1 LETGENRPPGL
12 PIPAK
17 FLERM
22 HHLLGDEFTPFLAH
36 YNQPAS
42 VGLRVNTLKLLP
54 EAFQALSPFA
64 LAPIPWC
71 PAGFESCSAISVIDT
86 AQPGK
91 HPYHA
96 AGLYYLQEPSAM
108 AVAEV
113 LDPQPGDSVL
123 DLSAAPGGKATH
135 LSALMQNEGL
145 LVANEIHPRRAWEL
159 AENLERWGA
168 RNAAITSAT
177 PRQLADHFGEFFDKV
192 LVDAPCSGEGMF
204 RKSEAARREWSPEL
218 VQSCAIRQSAILG
231 QAAHLVRPGGKLAY
245 STCTFAPEEN
255 ECVIASFLDKHPEFE
270 LLAAPVKPGFSPG
283 RPEWVELGHSL
294 PELRNTV
301 RLWPHLATGE
311 GHFIALLRKKGTPVR
326 ENLPA
331 RRPAPISR
339 SIFRHLQDFCHA
351 NLAGDHPLLAL
362 EGQSCARSLTNV
374 AISAH
379 LSVSGSYLYVLPSG
393 LPDLTG
399 LKVIHPGWWLGTVKK
414 DRFEPSHALALAL
427 KASQA
432 RRTLKLE
439 QDDSQV
445 LPYLSGATLDNQGEE
460 GWVLVTVGDFPLGWG
475 KRVQGRVKNYYPHG
489 LRWY

>member
-1 LETGENRPPGL
+1 
-12 PIPAK
+12 
-17 FLERM
+17 M
-22 HHLLGDEFTPFLAH
+22 HRLLGDEFAPFLES
-36 YNQPAS
+36 YDQPAS
-42 VGLRVNTLKLLP
+42 IGLRVNTLKLLP
-54 EAFQALSPFA
+54 EEFQTISPFP
-64 LAPIPWC
+64 LSPIPWS
-71 PAGFESCSAISVIDT
+71 PAGFRIKGA

-108 AVAEV
+108 AVAEL
-113 LDPQPGDSVL
+113 LDPQPGERVL

-135 LSALMQNEGL
+135 LSALMQNVGL

-159 AENLERWGA
+159 FENTERWGA
-168 RNAAITSAT
+168 RNVAITSAT

-218 VQSCAIRQSAILG
+218 MQSCAIRQSAILD
-231 QAAHLVRPGGKLAY
+231 QAARLVQPGGKLAY

-255 ECVIASFLDKHPEFE
+255 ESAIASFLDKYSEFE
-270 LLAAPVKPGFSPG
+270 LLETPYRPGFSPG
-283 RPEWVELGHSL
+283 RPEWLEMGRSL

-301 RLWPHLATGE
+301 RLWPHLAPGE
-311 GHFIALLRKKGTPVR
+311 GHFIALLRKKGAPDR

-331 RRPAPISR
+331 RRPAAISR
-339 SIFRHLQDFCHA
+339 STFRLLQDFCRA

-362 EGQSCARSLTNV
+362 DDQSCARSLTNV

-379 LSVSGSYLYVLPSG
+379 LFVSGSYLYVLPPG

-414 DRFEPSHALALAL
+414 ERFEPSHALALVL
-427 KASQA
+427 RASQA
-432 RRTLKLE
+432 RRALRLE
-439 QDDSQV
+439 PDNSQV
-445 LPYLSGATLDNQGEE
+445 LPYLRGATLENPGEE
-460 GWVLVTVGDFPLGWG
+460 GWMLVTVGDFPLGWG
-475 KRVQGRVKNYYPHG
+475 KRVQGKVKNYYPHG

>member
-1 LETGENRPPGL
+1 LETGENRPAGL

-17 FLERM
+17 FLDRM
-22 HHLLGDEFTPFLAH
+22 QILLGDEFSAFLGT
-36 YNQPAS
+36 YDQPAS

-54 EAFQALSPFA
+54 GAFQALSPFP
-64 LAPIPWC
+64 LSPIPWSS
-71 PAGFESCSAISVIDT
+71 AGFECCSAISIT
-86 AQPGK
+86 GAAQPGK

-108 AVAEV
+108 AVAEL
-113 LDPQPGDSVL
+113 LDPQPGERVL
-123 DLSAAPGGKATH
+123 DLSAAPGGKSTH
-135 LSALMQNEGL
+135 LLALMQNEGL

-168 RNAAITSAT
+168 RNVAITSAT
-177 PRQLADHFGEFFDKV
+177 PRQLADHFGAFFDKV

-204 RKSEAARREWSPEL
+204 RKSEAARRDWSPEL
-218 VQSCAIRQSAILG
+218 VHSCALRQGDILDE
-231 QAAHLVRPGGKLAY
+231 ARRLVRPGGKLAY

-255 ECVIASFLDKHPEFE
+255 ENAIAGFLKKYLEFE
-270 LLAAPVKPGFSPG
+270 LLEIPFRPGFSQG
-283 RPEWVELGHSL
+283 RPEWAEMGQSL

-301 RLWPHLATGE
+301 RLWPHLASGE
-311 GHFIALLRKKGTPVR
+311 GHFIALLRKKGTPDR

-331 RRPAPISR
+331 RRASAIDKPTLR
-339 SIFRHLQDFCHA
+339 LLQDFCEA
-351 NLAGDHPLLAL
+351 NLAGD
-362 EGQSCARSLTNV
+362 ESCARSLTNV

-379 LSVSGSYLYVLPSG
+379 LFVSGSYLYVLPPG

-414 DRFEPSHALALAL
+414 ERFEPSHALALGL

-432 RRTLKLE
+432 RRALRLELDDPQCKAYLRGETLE
-439 QDDSQV
+439 
-445 LPYLSGATLDNQGEE
+445 NQGEE
-460 GWVLVTVGDFPLGWG
+460 GWVLVTVGDFTLGWG

>member
-1 LETGENRPPGL
+1 
-12 PIPAK
+12 
-17 FLERM
+17 M
-22 HHLLGDEFTPFLAH
+22 HRLLGDEFTPFLAR
-36 YNQPAS
+36 YDQPAS

-54 EAFQALSPFA
+54 EAFQALSPFS
-64 LAPIPWC
+64 LSPIPWC
-71 PAGFESCSAISVIDT
+71 PAGFESCSAISVT
-86 AQPGK
+86 GAAQPGK

-108 AVAEV
+108 AVAGL
-113 LDPQPGDSVL
+113 LDPQPGERVL

-159 AENLERWGA
+159 FENTERWGA
-168 RNAAITSAT
+168 RNVAITSAT
-177 PRQLADHFGEFFDKV
+177 PLQLADHLGDFFDKV

-218 VQSCAIRQSAILG
+218 TQSCAIRQGGILD
-231 QAAHLVRPGGKLAY
+231 QAARLVRPGGKLAY

-255 ECVIASFLDKHPEFE
+255 ESAIAGFLEKHLEFE
-270 LLAAPVKPGFSPG
+270 LLEAPYRPGFSPG
-283 RPEWVELGHSL
+283 RPEWVELGRSL

-301 RLWPHLATGE
+301 HLWPHLATGE
-311 GHFIALLRKKGTPVR
+311 GHFIALMRKKGTPDR

-331 RRPAPISR
+331 RRPAAISR
-339 SIFRHLQDFCHA
+339 STFRLLQDFCRA
-351 NLAGDHPLLAL
+351 NLAGDGSGGGSNLHPLVAL
-362 EGQSCARSLTNV
+362 DGQSYARSRTNV
-374 AISAH
+374 ATSAH
-379 LSVSGSYLYVLPSG
+379 LSVSGSYLYVLPPG

-414 DRFEPSHALALAL
+414 ERFEPSHALALGL

-432 RRTLKLE
+432 RRALKLE
-439 QDDSQV
+439 PDDPQV
-445 LPYLSGATLDNQGEE
+445 LAYLRGGTLENQGEG
-460 GWVLVTVGDFPLGWG
+460 GWILVTVGDFPLGWG

>member
-1 LETGENRPPGL
+1 
-12 PIPAK
+12 
-17 FLERM
+17 M
-22 HHLLGDEFTPFLAH
+22 HDLLGDEFTPFLAR
-36 YNQPAS
+36 YDQPAS
-42 VGLRVNTLKLLP
+42 VGLRVNTLKLSP
-54 EAFQALSPFA
+54 EAFQALSPFP
-64 LAPIPWC
+64 LSPIPWS
-71 PAGFESCSAISVIDT
+71 PAGFQVIGA

-108 AVAEV
+108 AVAE
-113 LDPQPGDSVL
+113 LLNPQPGERVL
-123 DLSAAPGGKATH
+123 DLSAAPGGKTTH
-135 LSALMQNEGL
+135 LSGLMQNDGL

-159 AENLERWGA
+159 FENTERWGA
-168 RNAAITSAT
+168 RNVAITSAT

-218 VQSCAIRQSAILG
+218 TQSCAMRQSAILD
-231 QAAHLVRPGGKLAY
+231 QAARLVRPGGRLAY

-255 ECVIASFLDKHPEFE
+255 ESVIAGFLEKYLEFE
-270 LLAAPVKPGFSPG
+270 LLEAPYRPGFTPG
-283 RPEWVELGHSL
+283 RPGWVEMGRSL

-301 RLWPHLATGE
+301 HLWPHLATGE
-311 GHFIALLRKKGTPVR
+311 GHFIALLRKKGTPEQ

-339 SIFRHLQDFCHA
+339 SIFRLLQDFCRA
-351 NLAGDHPLLAL
+351 NLTGDESYGSNLHPLVAL
-362 EGQSCARSLTNV
+362 DDQSCARSLTNV

-379 LSVSGSYLYVLPSG
+379 LFVSGSYLYVLPPG

-414 DRFEPSHALALAL
+414 ERFEPSHALALAL
-427 KASQA
+427 RASQA
-432 RRTLKLE
+432 RRALRLE
-439 QDDSQV
+439 PENPQV
-445 LPYLSGATLDNQGEE
+445 LAYLRGGTLENQGEE
-460 GWVLVTVGDFPLGWG
+460 GRVLVTIGDFPLGWG